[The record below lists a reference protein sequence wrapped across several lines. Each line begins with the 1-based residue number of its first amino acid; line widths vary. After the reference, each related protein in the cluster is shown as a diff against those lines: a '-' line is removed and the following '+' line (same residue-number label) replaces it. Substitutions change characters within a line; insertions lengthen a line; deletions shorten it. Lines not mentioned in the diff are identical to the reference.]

1 MNVDAVLLKA
11 AENRKS
17 GWTEAGEWCSH
28 QKKKPQ
34 KPSVHKDVSIKYVR
48 EAAEQQG
55 IINSP
60 LSPQASHSSLV
71 LISLRFLQAMLLSN
85 FPCSEAQ
92 RVPAVP
98 ASCSAVVAQ
107 SAALICTQTAPGIEF
122 INL

>member
-1 MNVDAVLLKA
+1 MML
-11 AENRKS
+11 
-17 GWTEAGEWCSH
+17 TP
-28 QKKKPQ
+28 KKKPQ

>member
-28 QKKKPQ
+28 QKKPQ